1 MKVIKKECTLEETK
15 DTTLPYTCYVVSY
28 RDSDN
33 QIKYDLVVSSK
44 KVEIFDYY
52 WDLYRDN
59 FIAMEQSE
67 GRANPKL
74 WIDPNA
80 PKKGKSKGK

>member
-1 MKVIKKECTLEETK
+1 MKIIKKECTLEDTK

-28 RDSDN
+28 IDTDGQTKR
-33 QIKYDLVVSSK
+33 DLVISSK

-59 FIAMEQSE
+59 FITMEQSE
-67 GRANPKL
+67 GKVNPKL

-80 PKKGKSKGK
+80 PKKSKGK

>member
-1 MKVIKKECTLEETK
+1 MKIIKKECTLEDAK

-28 RDSDN
+28 VDTDG
-33 QIKYDLVVSSK
+33 QTKHDLVVGSK
-44 KVEIFDYY
+44 REEIFDYY

-59 FIAMEQSE
+59 FITMEQSE

-74 WIDPNA
+74 WNDPNA
-80 PKKGKSKGK
+80 PKKGKGK